1 LAETAK
7 STAGKD
13 IRTAFG
19 QVNVETGNETQKT
32 PIMSF
37 SEGNVY
43 LGLKLVSYF
52 DEKTNTRKDP
62 VPKITASF
70 NGKFVEVPL
79 NGKWWRSYAA
89 FVTKMADAMEG
100 VDLATS
106 NINDDVDYAKS
117 IMANFRTQQ
126 A

>member
-1 LAETAK
+1 MASNVKTDIA
-7 STAGKD
+7 KD
-13 IRTAFG
+13 IGTTFG
-19 QVNVETGNETQKT
+19 QVNMGDGTETQKT

-52 DEKTNTRKDP
+52 DQKTNTRKEP

-79 NGKWWRSYAA
+79 NGKWWRHYAD
-89 FVTKMADAMEG
+89 FVKKMADAMDG
-100 VDLATS
+100 IDLSTA
-106 NINDDVDYAKS
+106 NINDDVDYAKNVMS
-117 IMANFRTQQ
+117 KFKVKA
-126 A
+126 